1 MSLNSH
7 LTHQKINTPKVAIVI
22 TMNSHE
28 KLYKWKDLAWGDIR
42 RDENKW
48 NIQESK
54 WFIKNKTVLQGNKM
68 KNGYDIVDCLGSEKY
83 LVKRQVKPKKYYIT
97 SFLIVYINQQ
107 YNMLSNNILF
117 EDDWTNGYK
126 RNVNNRL
133 WRRLQKRNER

>member
-1 MSLNSH
+1 M
-7 LTHQKINTPKVAIVI
+7 
-22 TMNSHE
+22 
-28 KLYKWKDLAWGDIR
+28 DWGNIR

-68 KNGYDIVDCLGSEKY
+68 KNGYDNVDCLGSEKY
-83 LVKRQVKPKKYYIT
+83 LVKRQVMPKKYYIT

-117 EDDWTNGYK
+117 EDD
-126 RNVNNRL
+126 
-133 WRRLQKRNER
+133 